1 VPNEIIN
8 KPGPLDDGESLA
20 SRIMSCAD
28 AYSAM
33 TTDRSYRSALGRDR
47 AVAELERCA
56 GKQFDPAVVA
66 AAVRVVGRAASPPP
80 EGLLAA
86 RAAVAA
92 AAA

>member
-1 VPNEIIN
+1 
-8 KPGPLDDGESLA
+8 
-20 SRIMSCAD
+20 
-28 AYSAM
+28 M
-33 TTDRSYRSALGRDR
+33 TTDRSYRRALGRDK

-56 GKQFDPAVVA
+56 GEQFDPAVVA

-80 EGLLAA
+80 EALLAA